1 MRKTLYT
8 LFAVLGLCMFAGCG
22 SSSKGDDAS
31 PLAKQLVGEW
41 HLVSWN
47 GAAPGVFDAYVSF
60 ASDKTFEIYQ
70 QIEQVGYQKYTG
82 SYLIGNK
89 MLRVN
94 TATIRPGA
102 ALTKCRSMS
111 RAIRSRW

>member
-47 GAAPGVFDAYVSF
+47 RR
-60 ASDKTFEIYQ
+60 IRC
-70 QIEQVGYQKYTG
+70 
-82 SYLIGNK
+82 
-89 MLRVN
+89 LRVV
-94 TATIRPGA
+94 RFG
-102 ALTKCRSMS
+102 
-111 RAIRSRW
+111 

>member
-70 QIEQVGYQKYTG
+70 QIEQVGYK
-82 SYLIGNK
+82 SEAK
-89 MLRVN
+89 
-94 TATIRPGA
+94 
-102 ALTKCRSMS
+102 RS
-111 RAIRSRW
+111 

>member
-41 HLVSWN
+41 HLVSWIW
-47 GAAPGVFDAYVSF
+47 AAPVVFVGFVSF
-60 ASDKTFEIYQ
+60 ASYKTFDIF
-70 QIEQVGYQKYTG
+70 
-82 SYLIGNK
+82 
-89 MLRVN
+89 
-94 TATIRPGA
+94 
-102 ALTKCRSMS
+102 
-111 RAIRSRW
+111 